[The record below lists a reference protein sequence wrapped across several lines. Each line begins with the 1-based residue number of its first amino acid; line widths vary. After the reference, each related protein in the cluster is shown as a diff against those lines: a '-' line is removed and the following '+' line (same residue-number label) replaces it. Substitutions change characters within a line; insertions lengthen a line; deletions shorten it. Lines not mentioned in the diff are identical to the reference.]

1 MCGQSRCQDQS
12 CRNGADL
19 EVMFGGGE
27 DSAQSQDGQDIGI
40 LSQGSEK
47 TDGAERHL
55 PIFFNQNES
64 PSRRARL
71 QEYQVATRI
80 RHQSNRWLDVLKA
93 TMPRGTAASGEHRN
107 EYTSE
112 MIEAELWQLQCGARI
127 VSSRPRLI

>member
-27 DSAQSQDGQDIGI
+27 DSAPNLRTAKTLEFYHKEVKKLTEQRGI
-40 LSQGSEK
+40 YQFVN
-47 TDGAERHL
+47 R
-55 PIFFNQNES
+55 NES
-64 PSRRARL
+64 PSRRVCL

-93 TMPRGTAASGEHRN
+93 TMPRATAASDEHRN

>member
-40 LSQGSEK
+40 PSQGSEE

-55 PIFFNQNES
+55 PIFQPKRKPIAPS
-64 PSRRARL
+64 VPSRISSCDSHSSSEQSMVGRA
-71 QEYQVATRI
+71 
-80 RHQSNRWLDVLKA
+80 QSYV
-93 TMPRGTAASGEHRN
+93 PRATAASGEHRN

-112 MIEAELWQLQCGARI
+112 MIEDELWQLQCGARI
-127 VSSRPRLI
+127 VSSRPRLT